1 MNAIEVSGLR
11 KSYKHKKKLINA
23 VDGID
28 FSIEEGEIFGFLGE
42 NGAGK
47 STTINMLSGI
57 LKKDAGEIRFFG
69 KDIDE
74 RKNWEEIRNNMNV
87 SSAYFGL
94 SGNMTVY
101 ENLVVYAKLFGVKD
115 YKARI
120 EHLLEQFELTQL
132 RKKKANT
139 LSSGE
144 NTRLNL
150 CKGFINKPKLMLL
163 DECTVGLDPNVAEKT
178 RQYIKQYQKENNA
191 TILFTSHYMYEVEQ
205 LCDRIAFIQDG
216 KIIKVDTAENIKNI
230 IKKQT
235 VEMKF
240 IKDNPEIKKMLEE
253 RNFNILYMQDNR
265 VMFEVADEGD
275 KLYRLMS
282 SLFKRGHFIEDLRI
296 NKPTLQDIFIKVT
309 TKKKNEEDK

>member
-1 MNAIEVSGLR
+1 MNAIEVTGLR
-11 KSYKHKKKLINA
+11 KSYKHKGKMVNA

-28 FSIEEGEIFGFLGE
+28 FEIKEGEIFGLLGE

-57 LKKDAGEIRFFG
+57 LTKDSGEIRFFG
-69 KDIDE
+69 RNIDE
-74 RKNWEEIRNNMNV
+74 RKNWEEIRNSMNV

-94 SGNMTVY
+94 SGNMTIY
-101 ENLVVYAKLFGVKD
+101 ENLVIYAKLFGVKD

-120 EHLLEQFELTQL
+120 EHLLEQFGLTQL
-132 RKKKANT
+132 REKKANT

-216 KIIKVDTAENIKNI
+216 KIIKVDTADNIKNI

-265 VMFEVADEGD
+265 VMFEVVDEGD

-309 TKKKNEEDK
+309 SKKKNEEDK